1 MSLPAAQRVK
11 WLLLPSLPWDTQ
23 EKLRRNISGMEVLP
37 WEVLALS
44 AMAHCKQEQQGLQL
58 SCQIN
63 PTTNCWYQLWPMQDF
78 LRPDHVTPLKAGPS
92 PSSALRHL
100 VSLAV
105 LPHGPAIPREVPAGG
120 RVSVS
125 WNAPQAG
132 CRAPPSRQNN
142 QRLMEQQ
149 WDWRFKKFKLNCTE
163 QRDPSASYQIYSHS
177 FYTGDNNNSKNCTP
191 FPVPPC
197 TSWVWFS
204 DSVAALSYLV
214 NRASLQLQLWHS
226 SLSMQHTQLQQVQ
239 QPCVILLLVLG
250 N

>member
-1 MSLPAAQRVK
+1 
-11 WLLLPSLPWDTQ
+11 
-23 EKLRRNISGMEVLP
+23 
-37 WEVLALS
+37 
-44 AMAHCKQEQQGLQL
+44 
-58 SCQIN
+58 
-63 PTTNCWYQLWPMQDF
+63 MQDF

-191 FPVPPC
+191 FPVPPLYQL
-197 TSWVWFS
+197 
-204 DSVAALSYLV
+204 SVIFRQCGS
-214 NRASLQLQLWHS
+214 
-226 SLSMQHTQLQQVQ
+226 TQLPCEQSQPAAAAVTQQLEHAAHAAAAGTAAMCYSASGLGQLNICFPQGNDLCCISLREKKLVYFIFHT
-239 QPCVILLLVLG
+239 VLLLFIKTD
-250 N
+250 